1 MKLFK
6 KVFKSLFKIVLTT
19 SIAIVT
25 FTVDILILLEDK
37 LERLRTKLYPFPS
50 VSNKEYMKKMV
61 KEYNERINRKG
72 INVD

>member
-25 FTVDILILLEDK
+25 FIVDILILLEDILEK
-37 LERLRTKLYPFPS
+37 LDTKLYPLPS
-50 VSNKEYMKKMV
+50 VIDKKCMNKMV
-61 KEYNERINRKG
+61 REYNERINSKK

>member
-19 SIAIVT
+19 SIAVVT
-25 FTVDILILLEDK
+25 FIVDMLILLEDILEK
-37 LERLRTKLYPFPS
+37 LDTKLYPLPS
-50 VSNKEYMKKMV
+50 VIDKKCMNKMV
-61 KEYNERINRKG
+61 REYNERINSKK